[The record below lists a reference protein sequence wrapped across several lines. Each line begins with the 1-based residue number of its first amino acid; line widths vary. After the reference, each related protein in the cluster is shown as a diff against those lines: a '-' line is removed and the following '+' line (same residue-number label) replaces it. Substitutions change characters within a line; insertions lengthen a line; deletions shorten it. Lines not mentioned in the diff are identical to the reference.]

1 MEDTLLGFRVSP
13 WHKAKNRRLIETEK
27 FYLFDVG
34 VANYLARRMPKV
46 GTPKFGHSFEHYI
59 LMELK
64 AYQAYRNPELDI
76 RYWRTST
83 GFEVD
88 FILGDMNV
96 AIDVKG
102 TQRVHSGHARGL
114 KALLEENS
122 VERAIIVSLEKEP
135 KRIGPSLEVLPWQVF
150 LETLWS
156 GELV

>member
-1 MEDTLLGFRVSP
+1 MLGFRIQP
-13 WHKAKNRRLIETEK
+13 WRKVKNRRLIETEK

-34 VANYLARRMPKV
+34 VANYLARRSPAI
-46 GTPKFGHSFEHYI
+46 GTPEFGNSFEHYI

-96 AIDVKG
+96 AIEVKG
-102 TQRVHSGHARGL
+102 SRRVHSTHTRGL
-114 KALLEENS
+114 RALLEEHT
-122 VERAIIVSLEKEP
+122 VKRAVIVSLEKQSRNLIP
-135 KRIGPSLEVLPWQVF
+135 PSRSCHGKSSLKRYGQEN
-150 LETLWS
+150 
-156 GELV
+156 